1 MPVFIANRL
10 WLWLHP
16 ETVNDVI
23 QTAVWFPF
31 CSCICPHGL
40 PSPTLPHTFSL
51 RQQRQGKA
59 NTASVHTHAHRGR
72 CMRRFTLVPCWHRE
86 EGVQES
92 VRRQRGVGESAVLPD
107 PPKENITPI
116 KHNNLPFS
124 YTVQTFLKSARCGPD
139 QQVVDNSNSQPAI
152 KMPPCAGDW
161 ICMLSKGSLRLS
173 GALWAQHTC
182 TFSPSSNALAAGL
195 VKKKK
200 KRGAICVKN
209 VHREEWFPSKV
220 GGFRMKRGNPQQW
233 SSTLGTLDSEM
244 QGGQE
249 K

>member
-1 MPVFIANRL
+1 
-10 WLWLHP
+10 
-16 ETVNDVI
+16 
-23 QTAVWFPF
+23 
-31 CSCICPHGL
+31 
-40 PSPTLPHTFSL
+40 
-51 RQQRQGKA
+51 
-59 NTASVHTHAHRGR
+59 
-72 CMRRFTLVPCWHRE
+72 MRRFTLVLCWHRE

-139 QQVVDNSNSQPAI
+139 QQVVDHSNSQPAI

-173 GALWAQHTC
+173 GAVWAHHTC
-182 TFSPSSNALAAGL
+182 TFSASSNALAAGL

-200 KRGAICVKN
+200 KKGAICVKN
-209 VHREEWFPSKV
+209 VHRKEWFPSKV